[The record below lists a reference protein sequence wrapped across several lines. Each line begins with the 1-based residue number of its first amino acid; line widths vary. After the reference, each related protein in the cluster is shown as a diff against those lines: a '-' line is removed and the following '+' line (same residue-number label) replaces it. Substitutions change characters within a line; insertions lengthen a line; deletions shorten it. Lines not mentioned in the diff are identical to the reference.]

1 VHIDIQSTDQNGTVT
16 TFSDEATATGGKQ
29 VITIGG
35 DQHATVLLI
44 NGIGYVQ
51 GNQAALIS
59 FFGIP
64 SSQARVLAGRWLSFR
79 PGDTIGT
86 SSYDDVVAGITL
98 SSVASELQL
107 PGPDTETGPLT
118 VAGQSVLAIQSPVP
132 SGQQLPPSARETL
145 YVAAQGSRPVLEKLS
160 GAGGVQDQ
168 LSFSKW
174 GETVSLSPPADAL
187 PVSSLG
193 SPVIA

>member
-1 VHIDIQSTDQNGTVT
+1 VHIDIRSTDQTGTVT

-35 DQHATVLLI
+35 SQHAIVLLI
-44 NGIGYVQ
+44 DGVGYVQ
-51 GNQAALIS
+51 ADQGALIG
-59 FFGIP
+59 FFGVP
-64 SSQARVLAGRWLSFR
+64 RSEAAAVAGRWLSFR
-79 PGDTIGT
+79 PGDSLGS

-107 PGPDTETGPLT
+107 SGPDSVTGPLT

-132 SGQQLPPSARETL
+132 ASQQLPSTARETL
-145 YVAAQGSRPVLEKLS
+145 YVAAHGSRPVLEKLS
-160 GAGGVQDQ
+160 GAGGVQNQ
-168 LSFSKW
+168 LTFSHW
-174 GETVSLSPPADAL
+174 GETVRLTAPADAL

-193 SPVIA
+193 APVLA